1 MNTNASTEPHAS
13 LWYWSQRGTTLG
25 PVDFAEIRRLVTTG
39 SIVRDTWVF
48 DPAQSAW
55 VPAASVGGLF
65 TPAVAA
71 VPPAVPPVPAV
82 PLVSTSEQT
91 ASSQSSSQSSS
102 PSSSQS
108 SSHAAPPPSAQQ
120 PSGSVVYCRFCG
132 ATNSPLDMRC
142 HSCGRES
149 EMKAKSGID
158 PRIAAIAC
166 RVSILLTPILANTI
180 IGPALAPGIVWAL
193 GSRDPRVVAEA
204 KQSFNCLL
212 TLLIVLV
219 PVWIFGLI
227 GIVVILPT
235 VFAGIVTAAAAIYCV
250 VVGILGL
257 IAASNDREFRYPWI
271 IQLLK

>member
-1 MNTNASTEPHAS
+1 MNTNDPNQPPAQ

-25 PVDFAEIRRLVTTG
+25 PVDFAEISRLASAG
-39 SIVRDTWVF
+39 SITRETWVF

-65 TPAVAA
+65 SSATPSAAAA
-71 VPPAVPPVPAV
+71 VPPAVPPVP
-82 PLVSTSEQT
+82 
-91 ASSQSSSQSSS
+91 SQ
-102 PSSSQS
+102 P
-108 SSHAAPPPSAQQ
+108 AGTQ

-132 ATNSPLDMRC
+132 ATNSPLDARC
-142 HSCGRES
+142 NSCGREPDI
-149 EMKAKSGID
+149 KAQSGID
-158 PRIAAIAC
+158 PRLAAIVC

-180 IGPALAPGIVWAL
+180 ILPALAPGIVWAL

-204 KQSFNCLL
+204 KQTFNCLL
-212 TLLIVLV
+212 TLVIVLV